1 MGYVDQ
7 LLANGETVIRREK
20 QHWILPFYIAGRWV
34 AIALAIGVVGVVLN
48 LWIIPSG
55 GDGLIGSLVG
65 VVNTL
70 VTLATSIALLIAV
83 VGFGVAIALWRSQE
97 YVLTN
102 QRVIHVRG
110 LVSKQSSDS
119 ALESLTDARIVVPW
133 LGKLM
138 GWGDLYLMTAS
149 ASGDEHLRALLD
161 PIGFKKAVMGAKTER
176 TMALNAGA
184 RAQPAQV
191 PVVAP
196 APVTAPAAPAPVA
209 PAPAAPAAPAPAA
222 MSADDVTRTLTALAG
237 LRDSGAITP
246 EDYEAKKRELLDRI

>member
-20 QHWILPFYIAGRWV
+20 QHWILPFYIAGKWV
-34 AIALAIGVVGVVLN
+34 AIALAVGVVGLILN
-48 LWIIPSG
+48 LWIIPNG
-55 GDGLIGSLVG
+55 GDGFFGSLVG
-65 VVNTL
+65 FINTL

-83 VGFGVAIALWRSQE
+83 VGFLVAIALWKSQE

-119 ALESLTDARIVVPW
+119 ALESLTDARIVIPW

-138 GWGDLYLMTAS
+138 GWGDLFLMTAS
-149 ASGDEHLRALLD
+149 SSGDERLRALVD
-161 PIGFKKAVMGAKTER
+161 PIGFKKAVMEAKTER
-176 TMALNAGA
+176 TMVLNAGA
-184 RAQPAQV
+184 RAPQAPV
-191 PVVAP
+191 PVAV
-196 APVTAPAAPAPVA
+196 PAAA
-209 PAPAAPAAPAPAA
+209 PAPAAPVPAA
-222 MSADDVTRTLTALAG
+222 RSAEDVTRTLTALAG

-246 EDYEAKKRELLDRI
+246 QEYEAKKQELLDRI

>member
-34 AIALAIGVVGVVLN
+34 AIALLIGVVGFLLN
-48 LWIIPSG
+48 WLIIPNG
-55 GDGLIGSLVG
+55 GDGFFGTLVG
-65 VVNTL
+65 FVNTL
-70 VTLATSIALLIAV
+70 VALATSIALLIAV
-83 VGFGVAIALWRSQE
+83 VGFLVAVALWRSQE

-119 ALESLTDARIVVPW
+119 ALESLTDARIVIPW

-138 GWGDLYLMTAS
+138 GWGDLFLMTAS
-149 ASGDEHLRALLD
+149 ASGDERLRALLD
-161 PIGFKKAVMGAKTER
+161 PIGFKKAVMEAKTER
-176 TMALNAGA
+176 TMVLNTGA
-184 RAQPAQV
+184 RGQPAPL
-191 PVVAP
+191 PVAAA
-196 APVTAPAAPAPVA
+196 APV
-209 PAPAAPAAPAPAA
+209 AAPAAPAPAAPVSAA

-246 EDYEAKKRELLDRI
+246 EDYEAKKQELLDRL